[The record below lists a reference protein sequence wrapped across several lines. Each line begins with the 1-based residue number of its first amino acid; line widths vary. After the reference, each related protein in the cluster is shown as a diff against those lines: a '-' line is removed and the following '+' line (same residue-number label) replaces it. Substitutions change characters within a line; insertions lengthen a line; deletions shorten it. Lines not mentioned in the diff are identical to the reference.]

1 MQLKQLLAEAD
12 IIVNGTR
19 PWDIR
24 VNHPRFYKRVA
35 LKGSLGAG
43 ESFVDGD
50 WDSNCLDETFF
61 RLLSNHID
69 SKVSYS
75 YRHFFEKLRRLF
87 TNPQSPSKAFEVG
100 ELHYDLDIELFRKM
114 LDPHLAYSCA
124 YWKGAEDLKQ
134 AQENKF
140 ELIAKK
146 IGLKPGLRVLDVGAG
161 FGGFAIFAAEHY
173 GVEVTGITVSKSQLQ
188 ESQKRGAGKN
198 VQFFLQD
205 WRKIEGQWDRIVSVG
220 QFEHVGLKN
229 YRAYMTKMRTCL
241 KPDGLFLLHTIS
253 NDKSYLY
260 PDPWIEKYIFPNG
273 LVPSLKQIAESIE
286 ELFILED
293 LHNFG
298 AYYDKT
304 LMAWFHNFD
313 SQTPDKTT
321 PFYRMWKYYLL
332 STAGAF
338 RARRLELWQ
347 LVLSPEGILGGY
359 ERVC

>member
-1 MQLKQLLAEAD
+1 MQIEQLLAKAD
-12 IIVNGTR
+12 IHINGTR

-24 VNHPRFYKRVA
+24 INNPRFYRRVA

-43 ESFVDGD
+43 ESYVDGD
-50 WDSNCLDETFF
+50 WDSDRLDETFF
-61 RLLSNHID
+61 RLLRSRLD
-69 SKVSYS
+69 SHVSYS
-75 YRHFFEKLRRLF
+75 YIHIFEWLRRIL
-87 TNPQSPSKAFEVG
+87 TNPQSHKKVFEVG
-100 ELHYDLDIELFRKM
+100 KVHYDIDIDLFHKM
-114 LDPHLAYSCA
+114 LDPRLVYSCG
-124 YWKGAEDLKQ
+124 YWKGADNLQQ

-146 IGLKPGLRVLDVGAG
+146 IGLKPGMRILDVGAG
-161 FGGFAIFAAEHY
+161 FGGFAIYVADHF
-173 GVEVTGITVSKSQLQ
+173 GVEVTGITISKSQLQ
-188 ESQKRGAGKN
+188 ESQKRGAGKQ

-205 WRKIEGQWDRIVSVG
+205 WRHIEGKWDRIVSVG

-229 YRAYMTKMRTCL
+229 YRAYMKKMRTCL
-241 KPDGLFLLHTIS
+241 KPDGLFLLHTIG

-286 ELFILED
+286 ELFVLED

-313 SQTPDKTT
+313 SHTPDKNT

-338 RARRLELWQ
+338 RARRIELWQ

-359 ERVC
+359 ERVS